1 MNTIKITDELKARV
15 RDHEG
20 TRAHAY
26 QDTLGKWTIAVGH
39 LIRDHEIEKYL
50 VSDGA
55 GGYKPRE
62 EELSADE
69 IEDLFLIDLNRACAG
84 AEQLIGKM
92 YKGDKRLPQEI
103 EHVIVEM
110 VFQLGETGVSKF
122 RKMWKALSDGDQ
134 KEAAAQMKDSRW
146 HSQTPVRCEA
156 LAEIVE
162 NA

>member
-1 MNTIKITDELKARV
+1 
-15 RDHEG
+15 
-20 TRAHAY
+20 
-26 QDTLGKWTIAVGH
+26 
-39 LIRDHEIEKYL
+39 LIRDHEINKYL

-84 AEQLIGKM
+84 AEELIGQL
-92 YKGDKRLPQEI
+92 YKNDRRLPQAI

-110 VFQLGETGVSKF
+110 VFQLGKTGVSKF
-122 RKMWKALSDGDQ
+122 RKMWKALSDGDRQ
-134 KEAAAQMKDSRW
+134 EAANQMKDSRW

-156 LAEIVE
+156 LAEIVA

>member
-1 MNTIKITDELKARV
+1 MNEIKITDELKARI

-20 TRAHAY
+20 TRARAY

-50 VSDGA
+50 VSDGN

-69 IEDLFLIDLNRACAG
+69 IDDLFLIDLNRACAG

-92 YKGDKRLPQEI
+92 YKGEKRLPQEI

-122 RKMWKALSDGDQ
+122 VKFWKALSEGNRKQ
-134 KEAAAQMKDSRW
+134 ASLEMKDSRW

-156 LAEIVE
+156 LAEIVA

>member
-1 MNTIKITDELKARV
+1 MNEIKITDELKARI

-20 TRAHAY
+20 CRDEVY
-26 QDTLGKWTIAVGH
+26 LDSLGKATIAIGH
-39 LIRDHEIEKYL
+39 LVQPHERDRF
-50 VSDGA
+50 
-55 GGYKPRE
+55 KPGVKIT
-62 EELSADE
+62 ADE

-84 AEQLIGKM
+84 AEQLISEN
-92 YKGDKRLPQEI
+92 YRGDKRLPQAI

-110 VFQLGETGVSKF
+110 VFQLGKTGVSKF
-122 RKMWKALSDGDQ
+122 RKMWKALSEGNRKQ
-134 KEAAAQMKDSRW
+134 ASLEMKDSRW

>member
-1 MNTIKITDELKARV
+1 MNTIKITDELKARI

-26 QDTLGKWTIAVGH
+26 QDTLGKWTVAIGH

-122 RKMWKALSDGDQ
+122 RKMWKALSDGNK
-134 KEAAAQMKDSRW
+134 KEAAAQMIDSRW
-146 HSQTPVRCEA
+146 HDQTPIRCKE
-156 LAEIVE
+156 LASLVE

>member
-1 MNTIKITDELKARV
+1 MNNTIKITDELKARI

-20 TRAHAY
+20 CVDEVY
-26 QDTLGKWTIAVGH
+26 LDSLGLATVGIGH
-39 LIRDHEIEKYL
+39 FVQPHEKERFKEGVKI
-50 VSDGA
+50 S
-55 GGYKPRE
+55 
-62 EELSADE
+62 SDE

-84 AEQLIGKM
+84 AEQLIGQM
-92 YKGDKRLPQEI
+92 YKGDRRLPQAI

-110 VFQLGETGVSKF
+110 VFQLGANGVSKF
-122 RKMWKALSDGDQ
+122 KKFWAALTVGDK
-134 KEAAAQMKDSRW
+134 KEAAVQMKDSRW

>member
-1 MNTIKITDELKARV
+1 MNTIKITDELKARI

-20 TRAHAY
+20 CV
-26 QDTLGKWTIAVGH
+26 DTMYLDSLGKATVGIGH
-39 LIRDHEIEKYL
+39 LVQPHE
-50 VSDGA
+50 
-55 GGYKPRE
+55 RE
-62 EELSADE
+62 RFKEGVKISQDE

-84 AEQLIGKM
+84 AEQVIGQM
-92 YKGDKRLPQEI
+92 YKGDRRLPQAI

-110 VFQLGETGVSKF
+110 VFQLGSSGVSKF
-122 RKMWKALSDGDQ
+122 AKMWAALSNGNK

>member
-1 MNTIKITDELKARV
+1 MNNTIKITDELKARI

-20 TRAHAY
+20 CVETVY
-26 QDTLGKWTIAVGH
+26 LDSLGLPTVGIGH
-39 LIRDHEIEKYL
+39 LVQPHEKERFKE
-50 VSDGA
+50 GA
-55 GGYKPRE
+55 TISR
-62 EELSADE
+62 DE

-84 AEQLIGKM
+84 AEQLIGQM
-92 YKGDKRLPQEI
+92 YKGDKRLPQAI

-110 VFQLGETGVSKF
+110 VFQLGQNGVSKF
-122 RKMWKALSDGDQ
+122 RKMWEALSKGDR

-156 LAEIVE
+156 LAEIVA

>member
-1 MNTIKITDELKARV
+1 MGNRWKMNEIKITDELKARI

-20 TRAHAY
+20 CRDEVY
-26 QDTLGKWTIAVGH
+26 LDSLGKATIAIGH
-39 LIRDHEIEKYL
+39 LVQPHERDRF
-50 VSDGA
+50 
-55 GGYKPRE
+55 KPGVKIT
-62 EELSADE
+62 ADE

-84 AEQLIGKM
+84 AEQLISEN
-92 YKGDKRLPQEI
+92 YRGDKRLPQAI

-110 VFQLGETGVSKF
+110 VFQLGKTGVSKF
-122 RKMWKALSDGDQ
+122 RKFWKALSEGNRKQ
-134 KEAAAQMKDSRW
+134 ASLEMKDSRW